1 MGNRKGKK
9 KWLPLEQKPFPY
21 TKRLY
26 LSPPGMWVI
35 WLWGGNK
42 TRKTKKRRTN
52 PMNEMILFVIGFTVT
67 LAIVV
72 LADVLIARAK

>member
-9 KWLPLEQKPFPY
+9 KWLPLEQRTFPY

-42 TRKTKKRRTN
+42 RRKMKKEAN
-52 PMNEMILFVIGFTVT
+52 KSHE
-67 LAIVV
+67 
-72 LADVLIARAK
+72 

>member
-1 MGNRKGKK
+1 MGNCKHKK
-9 KWLPLEQKPFPY
+9 KQLTLKQRTFPY

-42 TRKTKKRRTN
+42 PRKTNKEAKKSY
-52 PMNEMILFVIGFTVT
+52 E
-67 LAIVV
+67 
-72 LADVLIARAK
+72 

>member
-1 MGNRKGKK
+1 MHCWPMGSHQRRLRNICTVGNRKDKK

-35 WLWGGNK
+35 WLWESKERN
-42 TRKTKKRRTN
+42 TKK
-52 PMNEMILFVIGFTVT
+52 EES
-67 LAIVV
+67 
-72 LADVLIARAK
+72 KSHE

>member
-1 MGNRKGKK
+1 MGNRKSKK
-9 KWLPLEQKPFPY
+9 KWLPLKQKPFPY

-42 TRKTKKRRTN
+42 TRKTKKEAN
-52 PMNEMILFVIGFTVT
+52 KSHE
-67 LAIVV
+67 
-72 LADVLIARAK
+72 

>member
-9 KWLPLEQKPFPY
+9 NWLPIMPKVFPY

-42 TRKTKKRRTN
+42 PRRTIKEAN
-52 PMNEMILFVIGFTVT
+52 KSHE
-67 LAIVV
+67 
-72 LADVLIARAK
+72 